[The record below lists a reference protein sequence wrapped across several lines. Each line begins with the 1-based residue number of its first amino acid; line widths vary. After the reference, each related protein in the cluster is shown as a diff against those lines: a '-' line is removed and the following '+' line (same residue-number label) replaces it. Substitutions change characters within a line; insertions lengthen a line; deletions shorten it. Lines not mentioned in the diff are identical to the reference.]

1 MDGSRDAMEGL
12 PVEKLQKAVRA
23 VTEEIEFLPVPKLAA
38 ITHVIFDMDG
48 LLLDTES
55 LYSIAQQKMLDPYG
69 IKFTYEVKSM
79 MMGKKGLEAIEIMLK
94 HYNLENDPAEFYQNR
109 EEILDELFQDCD
121 LMPGALRLV
130 KHLKKHQIP
139 MAIATSSHKRHF
151 DLKTLKHKELFKE
164 MFQAVITGDEVVHS
178 KPNPEI
184 FVKAA
189 ETLAGG
195 EGYNP
200 AHYLVMEDSPLG
212 VKGSIQAGMPVVWVY
227 DVNEPTEDLNATQSM
242 KSLMH
247 FVPEQF
253 GLPPYDK

>member
-1 MDGSRDAMEGL
+1 
-12 PVEKLQKAVRA
+12 
-23 VTEEIEFLPVPKLAA
+23 
-38 ITHVIFDMDG
+38 
-48 LLLDTES
+48 
-55 LYSIAQQKMLDPYG
+55 MLDPYG
-69 IKFTYEVKSM
+69 IEFTYEVKSM

-94 HYNLENDPAEFYQNR
+94 HYNLEIDSAEFYQNR
-109 EEILDELFQDCD
+109 EEILDELFQECD

-151 DLKTLKHKELFKE
+151 ELKTLRHRGLFEE

-195 EGYNP
+195 IDYNP
-200 AHYLVMEDSPLG
+200 AHFLVRIFSINKNYVGTIRYLFYAV
-212 VKGSIQAGMPVVWVY
+212 
-227 DVNEPTEDLNATQSM
+227 
-242 KSLMH
+242 
-247 FVPEQF
+247 
-253 GLPPYDK
+253 

>member
-1 MDGSRDAMEGL
+1 
-12 PVEKLQKAVRA
+12 
-23 VTEEIEFLPVPKLAA
+23 
-38 ITHVIFDMDG
+38 
-48 LLLDTES
+48 
-55 LYSIAQQKMLDPYG
+55 MLDPYG
-69 IKFTYEVKSM
+69 IEFTYEVKSM

-200 AHYLVMEDSPLG
+200 AHYLVRICCFGFLKKMKITNFTQLFDVFTLRTILTLPRLWKILRLASRDQFRLGCLWFGYMMSMNLLKILMPL
-212 VKGSIQAGMPVVWVY
+212 
-227 DVNEPTEDLNATQSM
+227 
-242 KSLMH
+242 SL
-247 FVPEQF
+247 
-253 GLPPYDK
+253 

>member
-1 MDGSRDAMEGL
+1 
-12 PVEKLQKAVRA
+12 
-23 VTEEIEFLPVPKLAA
+23 
-38 ITHVIFDMDG
+38 
-48 LLLDTES
+48 
-55 LYSIAQQKMLDPYG
+55 MLDPYG

-200 AHYLVMEDSPLG
+200 AHYLVRICCFGFLKKMKL
-212 VKGSIQAGMPVVWVY
+212 
-227 DVNEPTEDLNATQSM
+227 PTLRNY
-242 KSLMH
+242 LMYLLY
-247 FVPEQF
+247 EQF
-253 GLPPYDK
+253 LLCLGYGRFSAWRQGINSGWDACGLGI

>member
-1 MDGSRDAMEGL
+1 
-12 PVEKLQKAVRA
+12 
-23 VTEEIEFLPVPKLAA
+23 
-38 ITHVIFDMDG
+38 
-48 LLLDTES
+48 
-55 LYSIAQQKMLDPYG
+55 MLDPYG
-69 IKFTYEVKSM
+69 IEFTYEVKSM

-94 HYNLENDPAEFYQNR
+94 HYNLEIDSAEFYQNR
-109 EEILDELFQDCD
+109 EEILDELFQECD

-151 DLKTLKHKELFKE
+151 ELKTLRHRGLFEE

-195 EGYNP
+195 IDYNP
-200 AHYLVMEDSPLG
+200 AHFLVRIF
-212 VKGSIQAGMPVVWVY
+212 SINKNYVGMY
-227 DVNEPTEDLNATQSM
+227 Q
-242 KSLMH
+242 
-247 FVPEQF
+247 VPILHSSDIR
-253 GLPPYDK
+253 GLSSTKLHNIANFEAFR